1 MESQT
6 FSSSSPLKFLSLAR
20 PLLSQ
25 ISHLDIDDTQA
36 TDAIVQL
43 LFAQAG
49 KDLDLLYEFSNWLV
63 TVSTKP
69 STTNEFSNPSCPL
82 QDRLLRKTMHHLIE
96 SISDPSSFASTTS
109 PTSQTY
115 RRLPISSFLTFFA
128 KNQTKIAPIWP
139 LPILLPALI
148 EKSSKRFVAS
158 TQSLWNSS
166 RLPPSGIANDM
177 ERLKKL
183 FLERT
188 KEVERAFR
196 EAEWAEEAMRS
207 PRLLGSL
214 MQAYNRAGSFEDVE
228 RIWKSLDWLGRLDVG
243 RERVDTIVSSF
254 VSSLFLRRV
263 HARSLN

>member
-1 MESQT
+1 
-6 FSSSSPLKFLSLAR
+6 
-20 PLLSQ
+20 
-25 ISHLDIDDTQA
+25 
-36 TDAIVQL
+36 
-43 LFAQAG
+43 
-49 KDLDLLYEFSNWLV
+49 
-63 TVSTKP
+63 
-69 STTNEFSNPSCPL
+69 
-82 QDRLLRKTMHHLIE
+82 
-96 SISDPSSFASTTS
+96 
-109 PTSQTY
+109 
-115 RRLPISSFLTFFA
+115 
-128 KNQTKIAPIWP
+128 
-139 LPILLPALI
+139 
-148 EKSSKRFVAS
+148 
-158 TQSLWNSS
+158 
-166 RLPPSGIANDM
+166 M